1 LIVHYQ
7 PQTKQYIHDGEGFT
21 HEGTKYPSTWD
32 KASLGFIEVTT
43 VGTRENDAYFW
54 VSEDVKDGVRT
65 ITNTPKDPEQITQ
78 MEVGVLQAKLDAL
91 DGGNPMARPTRE
103 FMLLSIEEK
112 AVTAGYT
119 LEQLYAANF
128 GYRKVKDLD
137 VSVGALRDEIVAR
150 KAAL

>member
-1 LIVHYQ
+1 MFYHPESNTYVRVGEAFTLNG
-7 PQTKQYIHDGEGFT
+7 TQY
-21 HEGTKYPSTWD
+21 PANWD
-32 KASLGFIEVTT
+32 KQSLGFVEVTT
-43 VGTRENDAYFW
+43 VGTREDDRYYW
-54 VSEDVKDGVRT
+54 VSEEVKDGVRT
-65 ITNTPKDPEQITQ
+65 ITNTPKAPEQIKQ
-78 MEVGVLQAKLDAL
+78 MEVGILQTKLDAL

-112 AVTAGYT
+112 AITAGYT

>member
-1 LIVHYQ
+1 MFYNPTTQAYVRV
-7 PQTKQYIHDGEGFT
+7 GEAFT
-21 HEGTKYPSTWD
+21 HEGNQYPASWD

-43 VGTRENDAYFW
+43 VGTREDDRYYW
-54 VSEDVKDGVRT
+54 VSEEVLDGVRT
-65 ITNTPKDPEQITQ
+65 ITNTPKDPEQIKT
-78 MEVGVLQAKLDAL
+78 MEVGLLQAKLDAL

-112 AVTAGYT
+112 AITAGYT
-119 LEQLYAANF
+119 LEQLYEANF

-137 VSVGALRDEIVAR
+137 ASVGALRDEIVAR